1 MFGLRLTNSRYR
13 GDAQVSELVASRDL
27 KKLCD
32 VGLLTPVGER
42 RGRFYTAAA
51 PLTQIRQASR
61 SPRRIDD
68 PYEIAA
74 KRQKPD
80 DQEEARLPGF

>member
-1 MFGLRLTNSRYR
+1 MRAALAARGAIEDMQGAGQAFGE
-13 GDAQVSELVASRDL
+13 Q
-27 KKLCD
+27 
-32 VGLLTPVGER
+32 TPVGER
-42 RGRFYTAAA
+42 RGRFYRAAA